1 MDSELS
7 SWQKAA
13 QAKRQAILDAIP
25 QKWRIQR
32 AVLPVDVTGEFIQG
46 YLTPREIEITEADAV
61 AITTQTTS
69 GNWSAVE
76 VTEAF
81 CHRAAI
87 AHQLVNCLHEIFFE
101 DAIQVAKELD
111 EHLAATGKPKGP
123 LHGLPVSLKDQFH
136 VKGVDTT
143 MGYVGWIGTYQGKK
157 DDPRHRVAES
167 ELVRELRSLGA
178 VLFCK
183 TSVPVTLMAGETA
196 NHIIG
201 YTWNPKNRNLSSG
214 GSSGG
219 EGALIALRGSPAG
232 FGTDIGG
239 SVRIPASF
247 NGLFGLRPSAGRMPY
262 EGAANS
268 IDGQNTIL
276 SVIGPL
282 ATSIGGLKL
291 LFKAILT
298 QEPWQHDPL
307 SLPLPWRDDVENK
320 TKQLIS
326 EKSTASRLSFGI
338 MRHDGLVEPQP
349 SVKVAIDFVERILRD
364 LGHQVIEWDTDLCRE
379 GREIASKIYNM
390 DGGED
395 LLSHIALSGEAQIP
409 QCTVEPGKHFNAREV
424 AALNVQKREYQKKYM
439 DYWNSTANLTTT
451 GKPVDAVICPTAPHA
466 AVIPGKYR
474 HTGYT
479 TFINTLDYTS
489 LVFPIACADK
499 NLRSMTERSKFL
511 SELDQKIFED
521 YNAEIYHGAP
531 IGLQL
536 IGRRLEEEK
545 IITIAEYLCEQ
556 SKLYTGQGY
565 VANLV
570 DGSVINH
577 STA

>member
-1 MDSELS
+1 MDPEMP
-7 SWQKAA
+7 SWRKAA

-25 QKWRIQR
+25 QQWRIQH
-32 AVLPVDVTGEFIQG
+32 VSPPLDVTGEFIQG
-46 YLTPREIEITEADAV
+46 FLTSREIEITEADAV
-61 AITTQTTS
+61 AITAQTTS

-101 DAIQVAKELD
+101 DALRVAKELD

-167 ELVRELRSLGA
+167 ELVRELRNLGA

-247 NGLFGLRPSAGRMPY
+247 NGIFGLRPSAGRMPY

-282 ATSIGGLKL
+282 ATSIGALKL
-291 LFKAILT
+291 VFKAVLS
-298 QEPWQHDPL
+298 QEPWQYDPL
-307 SLPLPWRDDVENK
+307 SLPLPWREDIENA
-320 TKQLIS
+320 TKRLFTD
-326 EKSTASRLSFGI
+326 KKGAASQLSFGI
-338 MRHDGLVEPQP
+338 LRHDGLVEPQP
-349 SVKVAIDFVERILRD
+349 SVKVAIDFMEHILRD
-364 LGHQVIEWDTDLCRE
+364 LGHQVIEWDTGLCRE
-379 GREIASKIYNM
+379 GKEIASKTYDL

-395 LLSHIALSGEAQIP
+395 LLSHIALSGEAEIP
-409 QCTVEPGKHFNAREV
+409 QCSVEPGKHFNAREI
-424 AALNVQKREYQKKYM
+424 AALNVRKREYQKKYM
-439 DYWNSTANLTTT
+439 DYWNSTSKLTTT
-451 GKPVDAVICPTAPHA
+451 GRPVDAVICPTAPHA

-479 TFINTLDYTS
+479 TFVNTLDYTS
-489 LVFPIACADK
+489 LVFPICQADK
-499 NLRSMTERSKFL
+499 HLRSMTQRSEFL
-511 SELDQKIFED
+511 SELDQKIYEEYD
-521 YNAEIYHGAP
+521 AEIYHGAP

-545 IITIAEYLCEQ
+545 IITVAEYLCEKV
-556 SKLYTGQGY
+556 KLYTGQEDL
-565 VANLV
+565 ANPSIDL
-570 DGSVINH
+570 
-577 STA
+577 

>member
-123 LHGLPVSLKDQFH
+123 LHGLP
-136 VKGVDTT
+136 
-143 MGYVGWIGTYQGKK
+143 
-157 DDPRHRVAES
+157 
-167 ELVRELRSLGA
+167 
-178 VLFCK
+178 
-183 TSVPVTLMAGETA
+183 
-196 NHIIG
+196 
-201 YTWNPKNRNLSSG
+201 NRNLSSG

-320 TKQLIS
+320 TKRLIS

-349 SVKVAIDFVERILRD
+349 SVKVAIGFVERILRD
-364 LGHQVIEWDTDLCRE
+364 LGHQVLEWDTDLCRE

-409 QCTVEPGKHFNAREV
+409 QCTVEPGKHFNARE
-424 AALNVQKREYQKKYM
+424 
-439 DYWNSTANLTTT
+439 
-451 GKPVDAVICPTAPHA
+451 PVDAVICPTAPHA

-499 NLRSMTERSKFL
+499 NLRSMTERSEFL
-511 SELDQKIFED
+511 SELDQEIFED